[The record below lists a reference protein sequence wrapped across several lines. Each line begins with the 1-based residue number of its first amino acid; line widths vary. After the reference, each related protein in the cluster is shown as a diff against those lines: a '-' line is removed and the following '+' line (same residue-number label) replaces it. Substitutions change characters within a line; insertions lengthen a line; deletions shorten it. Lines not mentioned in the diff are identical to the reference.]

1 MVLWIIMEIYFFF
14 KKYYRAMWRHLALFL
29 SAKWMSANIASIAAL
44 FIMLP
49 VFLLIHIYIDIG
61 FWYWIALF
69 LAVNLKLVL
78 NAIDGII
85 AEDQNDFSQVGRY
98 LNVWTDII
106 PDIFIIYL
114 LFSKIWT
121 PQSIT
126 ITLCAIIA
134 LYVMG
139 EFLYIYMRKKQNL
152 FFGKEMRVVFYLII
166 FALYITWHDM
176 LVGVYTYFIFF
187 VIHNVRFFSK

>member
-1 MVLWIIMEIYFFF
+1 
-14 KKYYRAMWRHLALFL
+14 
-29 SAKWMSANIASIAAL
+29 MSANIASIAAL

-98 LNVWTDII
+98 LNV
-106 PDIFIIYL
+106 
-114 LFSKIWT
+114 
-121 PQSIT
+121 
-126 ITLCAIIA
+126 
-134 LYVMG
+134 
-139 EFLYIYMRKKQNL
+139 
-152 FFGKEMRVVFYLII
+152 
-166 FALYITWHDM
+166 
-176 LVGVYTYFIFF
+176 
-187 VIHNVRFFSK
+187 